1 VLLGLALAPLAL
13 LPMLALA
20 AVGVGKPAPD
30 FTGVDSNGQSHRL
43 SDFKGKTV
51 VLEWTN
57 HDCPFVVKHYSTG
70 NMQALQREATGDGI
84 VWLSIISS
92 APGKQGHVSPEQANE
107 LTASRKAAPSA
118 VILDT
123 SGDIGRLY
131 GAKTTPHMYVIDGS
145 GTLVYMGGIDDR
157 PSSRKSDIEGAN
169 NYVRT
174 ALNELAAGKPVTD
187 ASTRPY
193 GCSVKY

>member
-1 VLLGLALAPLAL
+1 
-13 LPMLALA
+13 
-20 AVGVGKPAPD
+20 
-30 FTGVDSNGQSHRL
+30 
-43 SDFKGKTV
+43 
-51 VLEWTN
+51 
-57 HDCPFVVKHYSTG
+57 
-70 NMQALQREATGDGI
+70 MQALQREATGDGI